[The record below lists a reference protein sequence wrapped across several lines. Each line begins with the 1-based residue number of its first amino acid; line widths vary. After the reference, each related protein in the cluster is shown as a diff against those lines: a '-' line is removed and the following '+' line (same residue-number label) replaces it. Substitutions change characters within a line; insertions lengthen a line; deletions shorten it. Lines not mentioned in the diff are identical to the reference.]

1 MAQERESVNF
11 SEDEGIALRA
21 RPRPRRQTSLK
32 SGAQGPERP
41 RRSSAHS
48 SVFAPSELP
57 TISPSP
63 VSYTE
68 TQAVDQFKALGNTHA
83 LTMEAPETPRL
94 PVPKEIRRQSI
105 SNQSQSTSEP
115 RSTPL
120 TTTEPRPPPPVA
132 TEPRLSVA
140 SPIESNFTYTTAG
153 PAAERGPFEMG
164 TSERGISE
172 RGPQDRPPIIKQEE
186 RRPGGVRPALGP
198 RPGTS
203 GSSSQN
209 SMKKADVDQ
218 LVVGGRPA
226 KKLGTIEV
234 ASLIINKMIGT
245 GIVTGPAQVLLYTG
259 RKDYALLLWG
269 LGFIYTLVSV
279 VLFVEFGYKF
289 RVIGGELVYL
299 DEIFKKPR
307 LLFVTIFSVQFILF
321 WNTATNCAQAARQIL
336 TCANNSLNRN
346 DIYDGQDSRLI
357 GFIAVVISSCV
368 CLLHYFSTAAGRVT
382 NVGLAAFKVLLLCVL
397 VGRGAWYAQK
407 YQEGFDWQ
415 NQRAPDIEWK
425 GFTYAVFVVLFAFQ
439 GWENASFVA
448 GEVDVSKTRALRNGY
463 YIAVLTVGFLYLF
476 VNAAFLRAFD
486 FITGVPSTDPTI
498 VYPPGKIPIMI
509 LGSDGFAAQYWGGSP
524 GAIKAWTIL
533 LTLSALGNVQAVTYT
548 CGRVKQMIGQAYI
561 FPWSRLWARESRF
574 NTPSGGL
581 LLHWICTTILII
593 IAVGIP
599 NRGISLPGYLQ
610 AYSHAIVALAVSVAF
625 SKFSPPVIDG
635 QPKYQWSW
643 LRFRRLSWPIITLS
657 ILMNLAMICLPI
669 KSDVPEFSVAGWVF
683 TVSCFSA
690 VAGSI
695 VYYFMLFPVEDNM
708 ESRSKWKNFSLLRL
722 AGVSWSIRA
731 CEEDEYDER
740 WERFQRTSRY
750 YEDATSKGGHQDEQ
764 IKQFGERKMVYY
776 TLDMDLIDGRSQ
788 APGTF
793 RKMVFWFFGGSFNN
807 KTYQSPWTDWA
818 LMKPKFHSIRMP
830 NLRKNT
836 TAHYGGVMTG
846 VEK

>member
-1 MAQERESVNF
+1 MAQERESVNY
-11 SEDEGIALRA
+11 SEDEGAGLRA
-21 RPRPRRQTSLK
+21 RPRPRRQAS
-32 SGAQGPERP
+32 GPERP

-48 SVFAPSELP
+48 AIFTPSELP

-68 TQAVDQFKALGNTHA
+68 TQAVDQFKALANIHA
-83 LTMEAPETPRL
+83 PTMETPEPPRL
-94 PVPKEIRRQSI
+94 PIPKEIRRQSI
-105 SNQSQSTSEP
+105 SNQSQSSSESRP
-115 RSTPL
+115 IPL
-120 TTTEPRPPPPVA
+120 ATAELRPPPPA
-132 TEPRLSVA
+132 AAEHRLSVA
-140 SPIESNFTYTTAG
+140 SPVESNFTYTTTG
-153 PAAERGPFEMG
+153 PTERGPFERG

-172 RGPQDRPPIIKQEE
+172 RGPRDRPPIIKEEE
-186 RRPGGVRPALGP
+186 RRPGGIRPALGP

-203 GSSSQN
+203 GSSISQN

-259 RKDYALLLWG
+259 NKNYALLLWG

-279 VLFVEFGYKF
+279 ILFVEFGYKF
-289 RVIGGELVYL
+289 RVTGGELVYL
-299 DEIFKKPR
+299 DEMFKRPR
-307 LLFVTIFSVQFILF
+307 LLFVTVFSVQFILF
-321 WNTATNCAQAARQIL
+321 WNTATNCIQSARQIL
-336 TCANNSLNRN
+336 TCANSNLNRN
-346 DIYDGQDSRLI
+346 NIYEGQDGRLI
-357 GFIAVVISSCV
+357 GFIAIVISSCV
-368 CLLHYFSTAAGRVT
+368 CLLHYFSTAAGRIT

-397 VGRGAWYAQK
+397 FGRGAWFAQK
-407 YQEGFDWQ
+407 YQEGFDWGSQ
-415 NQRAPDIEWK
+415 KAPEIDWK

-463 YIAVLTVGFLYLF
+463 YVAVLTVGFLYLF
-476 VNAAFLRAFD
+476 VNAAFLRGFD
-486 FITGVPSTDPTI
+486 FITGDASTDPET
-498 VYPPGKIPIMI
+498 VYPPGKTPIMI
-509 LGSDGFAAQYWGGSP
+509 LGSDGFAAQYWGGNPS
-524 GAIKAWTIL
+524 AIKAWSIL

-548 CGRVKQMIGQAYI
+548 CGRALKVKQMIGQSYL

-593 IAVGIP
+593 IAVRIP
-599 NRGISLPGYLQ
+599 NKGVSLPGYLQ
-610 AYSHAIVALAVSVAF
+610 AYSHAIVALTVSAAF
-625 SKFSPPVIDG
+625 VKFSPPVIDG
-635 QPKYQWSW
+635 QPTYQWSW

-669 KSDVPEFSVAGWVF
+669 KSEVPEFSVSGWVF

-690 VAGSI
+690 VVGGIA
-695 VYYFMLFPVEDNM
+695 YYFMLFPVEDNM
-708 ESRSKWKNFSLLRL
+708 ESTSKRKKFSLLRL
-722 AGVSWSIRA
+722 AGVSWSIRT

-750 YEDATSKGGHQDEQ
+750 FDDATSKGGYQDEQ

-776 TLDMDLIDGRSQ
+776 SLDMNVIDGRAQ
-788 APGTF
+788 APSTF
-793 RKMVFWFFGGSFNN
+793 RKLVFWFFGGSFNN

-818 LMKPKFHSIRMP
+818 LMKPKFQGIRMP
-830 NLRKNT
+830 NLRKQSSVNF
-836 TAHYGGVMTG
+836 GGVMTD
-846 VEK
+846 K